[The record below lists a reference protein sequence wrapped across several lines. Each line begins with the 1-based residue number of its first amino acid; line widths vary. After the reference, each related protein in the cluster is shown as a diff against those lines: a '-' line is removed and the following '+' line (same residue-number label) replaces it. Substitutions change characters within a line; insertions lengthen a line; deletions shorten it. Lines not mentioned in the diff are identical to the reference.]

1 MSTQQV
7 TFQECNTQFAQIF
20 ERVLKNHEV
29 ISVYKEPEQGIVIL
43 DAKEY
48 SSLVETLYLL
58 SNPDNRDHLYQGI
71 LQHQQ
76 GQVREEE
83 QSLTLEQRLDFLK
96 LPIAERRQILESQAE
111 EMIGHYQQATDWK
124 ELMVDDII
132 DY

>member
-1 MSTQQV
+1 MSTQQI
-7 TFQECNTQFAQIF
+7 TFQECNTQFAQVF

-58 SNPDNRDHLYQGI
+58 SNSANRDRLYQGI

-76 GQVREEE
+76 GQVKEEE
-83 QSLTLEQRLDFLK
+83 QSLTIEQRLNFLK

-111 EMIGHYQQATDWK
+111 EILAHYQQETEWQ
-124 ELMVDDII
+124 ELMVGDII

>member
-1 MSTQQV
+1 MTTQQV
-7 TFQECNTQFAQIF
+7 TFQECNTQFAQVF

-58 SNPDNRDHLYQGI
+58 SNPANRDRLYQGI

-83 QSLTLEQRLDFLK
+83 QNLTLEQRLNFLK

-111 EMIGHYQQATDWK
+111 EMLGHYQQETDWQ
-124 ELMVDDII
+124 ELMVGDII

>member
-7 TFQECNTQFAQIF
+7 TFQECNTQFAKVF

-58 SNPDNRDHLYQGI
+58 SNPANRDHLYEGI
-71 LQHQQ
+71 SQHQQ
-76 GQVREEE
+76 GLVREIDVKAY
-83 QSLTLEQRLDFLK
+83 LD
-96 LPIAERRQILESQAE
+96 
-111 EMIGHYQQATDWK
+111 
-124 ELMVDDII
+124 
-132 DY
+132 

>member
-1 MSTQQV
+1 MSTQQI
-7 TFQECNTQFAQIF
+7 TFQECNTQFAQVF

-43 DAKEY
+43 NAKEY

-58 SNPDNRDHLYQGI
+58 SNPANRDRLYQGI

-76 GQVREEE
+76 AQVKEEE
-83 QSLTLEQRLDFLK
+83 QSLTIEQRLNFLK

-111 EMIGHYQQATDWK
+111 EMLVHYQQETDWQ
-124 ELMVDDII
+124 ELMAGDII

>member
-1 MSTQQV
+1 MTTQQV

-48 SSLVETLYLL
+48 RSLVETLYLL
-58 SNPDNRDHLYQGI
+58 SNPANRDRLYQGI

-96 LPIAERRQILESQAE
+96 LPIAERRQILEGQAE
-111 EMIGHYQQATDWK
+111 EMIAHYQQETDWK
-124 ELMVDDII
+124 DLMAGDII

>member
-1 MSTQQV
+1 MTTQQV
-7 TFQECNTQFAQIF
+7 TFQECNTQFAQVF

-29 ISVYKEPEQGIVIL
+29 ISVYKEPEQGIVML

-58 SNPDNRDHLYQGI
+58 SNPANRDRLHQGI

-83 QSLTLEQRLDFLK
+83 QNLTLEQRLNFLK

-111 EMIGHYQQATDWK
+111 EMLGHYQQETDWQ
-124 ELMVDDII
+124 ELMVGDII

>member
-1 MSTQQV
+1 MTTQQV
-7 TFQECNTQFAQIF
+7 TFQECNTQFAQVF

-58 SNPDNRDHLYQGI
+58 SNPANRDRLYQGI

-83 QSLTLEQRLDFLK
+83 QNLTLEQRLNFLK

-111 EMIGHYQQATDWK
+111 EMLDHYQQETDWQ
-124 ELMVDDII
+124 
-132 DY
+132 

>member
-1 MSTQQV
+1 MTTQQV
-7 TFQECNTQFAQIF
+7 TFQECNTQFAQVF

-29 ISVYKEPEQGIVIL
+29 ISVYKEPEQGIVML

-58 SNPDNRDHLYQGI
+58 SNPANRDRLHQGI

-76 GQVREEE
+76 GKVREEE
-83 QSLTLEQRLDFLK
+83 QNLTLEQRLNFLK

-111 EMIGHYQQATDWK
+111 EMLGHYQQETDWQ
-124 ELMVDDII
+124 ELMVGDII

>member
-48 SSLVETLYLL
+48 SSLVETLYSL
-58 SNPDNRDHLYQGI
+58 SNPANRDRLYQGI

-76 GQVREEE
+76 SQVKEEE
-83 QSLTLEQRLDFLK
+83 QSLTIEQRLDFLK

-111 EMIGHYQQATDWK
+111 EILAHYQQETEWK
-124 ELMVDDII
+124 ELMVGDII

>member
-7 TFQECNTQFAQIF
+7 TFQECNTHFAQIF

-58 SNPDNRDHLYQGI
+58 SNQANRDRLYQGI

-76 GQVREEE
+76 AQVKEEE
-83 QSLTLEQRLDFLK
+83 QGLTIEQRLDFLK

-111 EMIGHYQQATDWK
+111 EMITHYQQETDWK
-124 ELMVDDII
+124 ELMAGDII